1 MFNFK
6 KKVMKKV
13 ILFFVVALA
22 FASCG
27 HKAAETAPKADSLAV
42 DSTVVVDSVAV
53 DTTKV
58 DSVAK

>member
-1 MFNFK
+1 
-6 KKVMKKV
+6 MKKV
-13 ILFFVVALA
+13 ILFFVVAMA

-27 HKAAETAPKADSLAV
+27 HKAADTAPATDSVAV

-53 DTTKV
+53 DTTVV